1 MIASLADLKTSLD
14 KLIEHNW
21 ENELA
26 DYRDNCS
33 TFPGDCNQR
42 SGHIFETM
50 VLLDNF
56 IHESERTP
64 EEWIKE

>member
-1 MIASLADLKTSLD
+1 MIASLADLKTNLD
-14 KLIEHNW
+14 ELIEHNW
-21 ENELA
+21 EKELA
-26 DYRDNCS
+26 DYRDNCGNLS
-33 TFPGDCNQR
+33 DDNQR

-56 IHESERTP
+56 IHESNRTP